1 MPGHPLYLRCCKIVV
16 TGQINRTLKYGLE
29 CLWGWE
35 VRADNFQIT
44 VAGEHLTPVAFDA
57 AILAVIT
64 PEFWQAKSTQ
74 KYLLEKLPNYRFS
87 KFQQVLP
94 DRYALEMVQG
104 YLLDIDG
111 ICKYILPKVPTKLAI
126 LPAK

>member
-1 MPGHPLYLRCCKIVV
+1 MIDRIIWEEDKQVQWWTFAGGR
-16 TGQINRTLKYGLE
+16 INRTLKYGLE

-44 VAGEHLTPVAFDA
+44 VTGEHLTA
-57 AILAVIT
+57 AIFEAAITEVIK
-64 PEFWQAKSTQ
+64 PEFWKSKETH

-94 DRYALEMVQG
+94 NRYALEMVQG
-104 YLLDIDG
+104 YLLDIKG
-111 ICKYILPKVPTKLAI
+111 ISKLKI
-126 LPAK
+126 DLS

>member
-1 MPGHPLYLRCCKIVV
+1 M
-16 TGQINRTLKYGLE
+16 
-29 CLWGWE
+29 WGWE

-44 VAGEHLTPVAFDA
+44 VTGEHLTA
-57 AILAVIT
+57 AIFEDAISEVVK
-64 PEFWQAKSTQ
+64 PEFWKSKETQ

-111 ICKYILPKVPTKLAI
+111 INKVNVN
-126 LPAK
+126 